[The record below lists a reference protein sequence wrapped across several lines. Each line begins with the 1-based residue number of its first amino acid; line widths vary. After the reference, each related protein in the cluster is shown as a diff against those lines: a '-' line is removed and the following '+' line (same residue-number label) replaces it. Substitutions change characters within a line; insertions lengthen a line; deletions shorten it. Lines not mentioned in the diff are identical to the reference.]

1 MPMGVQLLGDVS
13 DRKGLHQSSEKTSCH
28 FLSLLYSAMVVLTSK
43 SLRYVGSATG
53 QLLGEIS
60 EPEG

>member
-13 DRKGLHQSSEKTSCH
+13 DWKGLHQSSEKTSCH
-28 FLSLLYSAMVVLTSK
+28 FLSLLYSAMAVLTSK
-43 SLRYVGSATG
+43 RLKGVDSTTG